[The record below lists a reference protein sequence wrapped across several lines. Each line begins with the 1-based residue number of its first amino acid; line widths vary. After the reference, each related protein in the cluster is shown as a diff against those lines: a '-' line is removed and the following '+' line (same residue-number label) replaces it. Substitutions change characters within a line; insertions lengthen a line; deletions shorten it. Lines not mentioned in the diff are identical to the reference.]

1 MDDKPG
7 ATPAHPLSR
16 DEIVVAAPHA
26 RRVVELI
33 GSDYAGVVEV
43 NPRLG
48 LARVGLVEV
57 ETAAER
63 FDAVVADA
71 IGAGVLPVMRA
82 DTPVERVLAGVRCT
96 FARDW
101 AGWVPRMGKNRVM
114 LLGGESLAILIP
126 RGDGFPDERTRDG
139 RPLTPADVPDGSA
152 VPDRKTAGDGVVV
165 GLLDTAVPRG
175 VTLGGRLHKD
185 SSRLDDASTWTAAQG
200 HGLFSAGLVH
210 QQAPAADLLVRGVLG
225 GRRTEATAWEVAV
238 ALLDL
243 VHDAGRDLAVVNM
256 SLGCFTE
263 DGRPPLV
270 LQTAAS
276 MVRDDVVLVA
286 AAGNHGANAADG
298 VPSPVAPLWPAALD
312 GVVAVGGRVKGEQGW
327 EPAGFTPRAPWVN
340 LLADGTDVVSTY
352 LDGDVAEAGEV
363 VTYRG
368 AARWTG
374 CSMASAT
381 AAGRIAGL
389 GRTVEEI
396 RDGLRAVVDGT
407 ATDAG
412 LTVYQP

>member
-1 MDDKPG
+1 MDDANGPR
-7 ATPAHPLSR
+7 APQSLTR

-26 RRVVELI
+26 QRVVDVV
-33 GSDYAGVVEV
+33 GADHAGVLEV

-48 LARVGLVEV
+48 LARVALVDLE
-57 ETAAER
+57 AAAAR
-63 FDAVVADA
+63 FDTVVSEAVA
-71 IGAGVLPVMRA
+71 AGRLPAMRA
-82 DTPVERVLAGVRCT
+82 DTPLERILAGVRAT
-96 FARDW
+96 FASRW

-114 LLGGESLAILIP
+114 LLGGESLGIAIP
-126 RGDGFPDERTRDG
+126 RDRGFPDERTPDG
-139 RPLTPADVPDGSA
+139 RVLTAADVPDGAS
-152 VPDRKTAGDGVVV
+152 VPDRKTAGDGVLV

-175 VTLGGRLHKD
+175 ETLGGRLRKD

-200 HGLFSAGLVH
+200 HGVFSAGLVH

-225 GRRTEATAWEVAV
+225 GRRTDATAWEVAV
-238 ALLDL
+238 ALVDL
-243 VHDAGRDLAVVNM
+243 VHEAGRDLCVVNM

-270 LQTAAS
+270 LDAAAS

-286 AAGNHGANAADG
+286 AAGNHGGNAAG
-298 VPSPVAPLWPAALD
+298 GFPSPVAPLWPAALD
-312 GVVAVGGRVKGEQGW
+312 GVVAVGGRVRDGGTW
-327 EPAGFTPRAPWVN
+327 APADFTPRAPWVN

-352 LDGDVAEAGEV
+352 LDGDVAEAGQV

-381 AAGRIAGL
+381 AAGRVAAL

-396 RDGLRAVVDGT
+396 RDGLRGVVGGT
-407 ATDAG
+407 VVDAG
-412 LTVYQP
+412 LTVYEP